1 MKSMTDLHKH
11 SATSRLSNTWYDLCV
26 IFNRCLQ
33 HIGLL
38 VLVHSHSVTN
48 NVTVSLCHSVIE
60 LHCVLLL
67 QSLQALWLLPNM
79 LKVPSCNNV
88 LLEVC
93 CMHVYSI
100 CPVHMYIHVYCVY

>member
-1 MKSMTDLHKH
+1 MESMTDLHKH
-11 SATSRLSNTWYDLCV
+11 SATLSNTWYDLCV
-26 IFNRCLQ
+26 IRYRCLQ
-33 HIGLL
+33 HLGLL

-48 NVTVSLCHSVIE
+48 NVTVSLCHSVTE

-79 LKVPSCNNV
+79 LKVCMYVPSCNNV
-88 LLEVC
+88 LLVVC

-100 CPVHMYIHVYCVY
+100 CPVHTDVHV